1 MQIILLSGGSG
12 KRLWPL
18 SNNARSKQFLPLLQ
32 SPAGDSESM
41 VQRVVRQIGESR
53 LSGTIT
59 IATNSSQRDIIINQ
73 LGDEVD
79 IVTEPERR
87 DTFPAIA
94 LAAGYLSMAKKCSN
108 DEVVVVM
115 PCDPYTE
122 TKYFDVIADMVEAVE
137 NNAADLVLMGITPTC
152 PSTKFGYVVPCS
164 EDAEKSI
171 LRVKRFTEKPDVQ
184 RAEALL
190 GEGALWN
197 GGVFAFRLGYMVNVL
212 EKYITA
218 SSFEELHSRYGE
230 LPKISFDYEV
240 AEKAESVAVLPF
252 NGKWKDLGTW
262 NSLTEELS
270 SKAIG
275 NVALGEQTENT
286 HVVNELGMPVFC
298 NGVKDIVVA
307 SSPDGI
313 LVCGKEYSE
322 NIKNYVDNLSPR
334 PMYEERR
341 WGSYRVLDST
351 TYSDGS
357 MSLTKVLQIK
367 SGRYISYQIHN
378 NREEVWTVVDGEGV
392 VVLDGERRNVSRGDV
407 VVINQGQKHAIKA
420 TTDLQIVEVQM
431 GSSLVEEDIE
441 RFEWEW

>member
-1 MQIILLSGGSG
+1 
-12 KRLWPL
+12 
-18 SNNARSKQFLPLLQ
+18 
-32 SPAGDSESM
+32 M

-190 GEGALWN
+190 DEGALWN

-286 HVVNELGMPVFC
+286 HVINELGMPVFC

-351 TYSDGS
+351 TYSDGC
-357 MSLTKVLQIK
+357 MSLTKVIQIK